1 MAENNLQPERLGEI
15 FPNNEREYVVFG
27 APFSEDI
34 IEIMRVREAAGQIE
48 MDKRPFTP
56 NYVKAVITIDNQV
69 IPVVDMR
76 DMIISPSREK
86 TKEQSLTGRRQPRE
100 THA

>member
-1 MAENNLQPERLGEI
+1 MAEDNFWSKRLDEI
-15 FPNNEREYVVFG
+15 YADSEREYVVFG
-27 APFSEDI
+27 APFSENV
-34 IEIMRVREAAGQIE
+34 EIMRVREAAGQIE
-48 MDKRPFTP
+48 MDKRPFTLD
-56 NYVKAVITIDNQV
+56 YIKAVITIDNQI

-86 TKEQSLTGRRQPRE
+86 TKEQSLAGRKQPRE

>member
-1 MAENNLQPERLGEI
+1 MAENNFQSEQLDEI
-15 FPNNEREYVVFG
+15 CTDNEREYVVFG
-27 APFSEDI
+27 APFNEDI
-34 IEIMRVREAAGQIE
+34 IEVMRVREVAGQIE

-56 NYVKAVITIDNQV
+56 NYIKAVITIDNQV

-86 TKEQSLTGRRQPRE
+86 TKEQSLAGRKQPRE